1 MKNPLKGT
9 RAGRKGDGT
18 YVNDLPP
25 VSVHPTDDGRNIA
38 TISTDS
44 FTKAESH
51 AVHATALE
59 RSRLTAHEGLVR
71 HAYSAWEFSRTDQC
85 PRCQAA
91 TRQQYAHFIYATQ
104 RGARVLFAPAGHFCT
119 ECPSV
124 IVDEAMIRAGIAD
137 KRYTYRGV
145 LGLDD
150 GSGERPDVFETWNGR
165 RVVVLLDENGRVV
178 DVATEAD
185 PPRAVRLATR
195 NRRHRRRTRRN
206 LAKRSRRTNRRR

>member
-1 MKNPLKGT
+1 MKDPLKGT
-9 RAGRKGDGT
+9 RADPKADGT
-18 YVNDLPP
+18 YVNDASG
-25 VSVHPTDDGRNIA
+25 VSVYPTDDGRGIA
-38 TISTDS
+38 TVSTDG

-51 AVHATALE
+51 AIHAAALQ
-59 RSRLTAHEGLVR
+59 RSHMTAHEGPVR
-71 HAYSAWEFSRTDQC
+71 HAYSAWEVSRTDQC
-85 PRCQAA
+85 PRCQAE

-119 ECPSV
+119 QCPSA

-150 GSGERPDVFETWNGR
+150 GSGHKPHVFETWNGR
-165 RVVVLLDENGRVV
+165 KVVVFLDEDGRVV
-178 DVATEAD
+178 DVATEVD
-185 PPRAVRLATR
+185 PPRAVRLAAR

-206 LAKRSRRTNRRR
+206 LAKQSRRTNRRR